1 MFKEPKIQLIVYVS
15 KSDNCTEKCS
25 DDSVVFHVSSFVGIG
40 DLEEDDRMDL
50 DSNVEGHL
58 YQAIQIW
65 SQKKS
70 FLAGKNVFRETFLFF
85 L

>member
-1 MFKEPKIQLIVYVS
+1 MYVS
-15 KSDNCTEKCS
+15 KNDNCTEKCS

-58 YQAIQIW
+58 CQAIQIW
-65 SQKKS
+65 SQKKAS
-70 FLAGKNVFRETFLFF
+70 LAGKKCFLRNFFFF